1 MIKELNMEITTN
13 SKPIY
18 KSVLVIDNTQPTGI
32 IANIASILS
41 ITLGNKACGIV
52 GHDVLDKQGE
62 VHLGITYRPIPILG
76 ASPETIKEV
85 RERLRSFDAKDIV
98 LVDFSTVAQQA
109 KTYEEYEQG
118 MREADKADLCYMGIG
133 IYAEKRIVN
142 KVTGNLSLIR

>member
-1 MIKELNMEITTN
+1 MIKELNMGITTD

-18 KSVLVIDNTQPTGI
+18 KCVLVIDNTQPTGI

-41 ITLGNKACGIV
+41 ITLGKKACDIV

-62 VHLGITYRPIPILG
+62 IHSGITRCPIPILG

-85 RERLRSFDAKDIV
+85 RERLRSFDAKDMV

-109 KTYEEYEQG
+109 KIYEEYEQG
-118 MREADKADLCYMGIG
+118 MRETDEADLCYMGIG
-133 IYAEKRIVN
+133 IYAEKRIIN
-142 KVTGNLSLIR
+142 KATGNLSLIR